1 MIGNEGCIPSG
12 TVESSYAPQNKFA
25 ENKHQFWNVSNVR
38 WITTLRH
45 PYSRTLSQYHH
56 VIGLKDFR
64 NLTLEAF
71 LTQVHLGGFSYFIPN
86 QMTRWHCGTGSCIDH
101 NNRLSPHELQ
111 HAMDNLAKMSAVLI
125 LEDFSDPSSCTRRQ
139 MRHVLKFKKL
149 EVLGDSASNLTEEQ
163 PKTRNSK
170 TKWEEAIRPYLDD
183 TGSSTNLWALSS
195 PAQVGNMSNST
206 AHVNSTTSHIMAALG
221 VHNDYDLQLYGY
233 AKHLCHVLADKY
245 DKEEEEAAAAAAATL
260 PPQQPWKDLIH
271 MAFSTT
277 TNSSETSSI
286 LGNSTHSSL
295 PPQQP
300 WKDLIH
306 MAFSTTTIAAKRAAS
321 WGTAQI
327 HQRPSRR
334 FTTKRTRPCY

>member
-1 MIGNEGCIPSG
+1 
-12 TVESSYAPQNKFA
+12 
-25 ENKHQFWNVSNVR
+25 
-38 WITTLRH
+38 
-45 PYSRTLSQYHH
+45 
-56 VIGLKDFR
+56 
-64 NLTLEAF
+64 
-71 LTQVHLGGFSYFIPN
+71 
-86 QMTRWHCGTGSCIDH
+86 
-101 NNRLSPHELQ
+101 
-111 HAMDNLAKMSAVLI
+111 
-125 LEDFSDPSSCTRRQ
+125 
-139 MRHVLKFKKL
+139 
-149 EVLGDSASNLTEEQ
+149 
-163 PKTRNSK
+163 
-170 TKWEEAIRPYLDD
+170 
-183 TGSSTNLWALSS
+183 
-195 PAQVGNMSNST
+195 
-206 AHVNSTTSHIMAALG
+206 
-221 VHNDYDLQLYGY
+221 
-233 AKHLCHVLADKY
+233 LADKY